1 MKIDIEITYLGEDV
15 NVSSGASQMVVA
27 FEFYDGNFPSSS
39 GGGAVD
45 SVNGKTGTVVLGAN
59 DINESSTRFWLTDVL
74 KTAYDGAVS
83 AIANMY
89 TKSEVNTLLDNK
101 VDKVTGKGLS
111 ENDYITADKNKLDG
125 IQSGAEVNVN
135 ADWNA
140 TSGDAEI
147 LNKPT
152 IPDTSTFALKSEVAT
167 VLFKSITQT
176 IVTGKTAETCIYA
189 IPLPRDGF
197 NYMINVYSQA
207 QVTTFLGAGI
217 TQRFRVGSF
226 ASPIDGV
233 TGTNSIGLQTLL
245 ATNGAAGATQIQL
258 LRRYKYSGGASGSIY
273 GLVTGSNVSDDAN
286 ILTSFTSLASKDFT
300 VQNYLYVTFNP
311 SNVGA
316 IVTHNQILVTL
327 IKI

>member
-15 NVSSGASQMVVA
+15 NVSAGASQMVVA
-27 FEFYDGNFPSSS
+27 FEFYDGNFPGSS

-74 KTAYDGAVS
+74 KSAYDGAVS
-83 AIANMY
+83 GLA
-89 TKSEVNTLLDNK
+89 NK

-167 VLFKSITQT
+167 VIFKSITQT
-176 IVTGKTAETCIYA
+176 IVTGKTAETSIYA
-189 IPLPRDGF
+189 IPLPTDGF
-197 NYMINVYSQA
+197 DYMLKVYSQA
-207 QVTTFLGAGI
+207 QVSTFAGAAI
-217 TQRFRVGSF
+217 THRLRVGSY
-226 ASPIDGV
+226 ASPIDGI
-233 TGTNSIGLQTLL
+233 TGANSIGLQTVI
-245 ATNGAAGATQIQL
+245 ATNGVGGATQFPVTRNFIF
-258 LRRYKYSGGASGSIY
+258 KGGASGSIY
-273 GLVTGSNVSDDAN
+273 GISIFSNIPDDGN
-286 ILTSFTSLASKDFT
+286 SLAVFSTLATKDFT
-300 VQNYLYVTFNP
+300 TQHYLYVTFNP

-316 IVTHNQILVTL
+316 IVTHSQILVTL

>member
-15 NVSSGASQMVVA
+15 NVSAGASQMVVA
-27 FEFYDGNFPSSS
+27 FEFYDGNFPGSS

-83 AIANMY
+83 GLA
-89 TKSEVNTLLDNK
+89 NK

-167 VLFKSITQT
+167 VIFKSITQT
-176 IVTGKTAETCIYA
+176 IVTGKSLETSIYA
-189 IPLPRDGF
+189 IPLPMDGF
-197 NYMINVYSQA
+197 DYMLKVYSQA
-207 QVTTFLGAGI
+207 QVSTFAGLGI
-217 TQRFRVGSF
+217 THRLRVGSY

-233 TGTNSIGLQTLL
+233 TGANSIGLQTTI
-245 ATNGAAGATQIQL
+245 ATNGIASATQFPLSRNFIF
-258 LRRYKYSGGASGSIY
+258 KGGASGSIF
-273 GLVTGSNVSDDAN
+273 GIGVASNIPDDGN
-286 ILTSFTSLASKDFT
+286 SLIVFSTLATKDFT
-300 VQNYLYVTFNP
+300 TQHYLYVTFNP
-311 SNVGA
+311 SNIGA
-316 IVTHNQILVTL
+316 VVTHNQILVTL